1 MQFHSVLRALSLFGV
16 VALLGLRA
24 GESSDAVAHA
34 GIRPEPAASA
44 VTAAPAAEGAVERAG
59 QWRLALGA
67 SVPHEGPAAAL
78 QASVLPAEPATTAAE
93 MQLALAGV
101 VGRAAHL
108 GRGVVME
115 DARCDEAAG
124 GGDCGASFL
133 REVAAIDPAAAEAL
147 APAVA
152 RLGES
157 VGTLRVTR
165 WSVEGDGVTAR
176 AAVTVQGLRDG
187 RVAGLAVY
195 R

>member
-24 GESSDAVAHA
+24 GEGADSVAHA
-34 GIRPEPAASA
+34 GIRPEPAAA
-44 VTAAPAAEGAVERAG
+44 ALTAAPAAEGAVDRAG

-124 GGDCGASFL
+124 GDCGASFL

-165 WSVEGDGVTAR
+165 WTVEGDGATAR

>member
-24 GESSDAVAHA
+24 GESSDSVAHA
-34 GIRPEPAASA
+34 SVRPEPAASA
-44 VTAAPAAEGAVERAG
+44 LTVVPSAEGAVDRAG

-78 QASVLPAEPATTAAE
+78 QASLLPAEPATTAAE

-124 GGDCGASFL
+124 GDCGASFL

-165 WSVEGDGVTAR
+165 WTVEGDGATAR
-176 AAVTVQGLRDG
+176 SAVTVQGLRDG